1 MQEIEIEI
9 EKKLKFAHLGFRLPG
24 SEFFFFLSLGF
35 AGCGLGLGVE
45 GLGSGLSYLGAHAPV
60 ESERF

>member
-9 EKKLKFAHLGFRLPG
+9 EKKLKFAHLVFRLPG
-24 SEFFFFLSLGF
+24 SEILSLGF
-35 AGCGLGLGVE
+35 AGCGLGFGVE